1 MRNYRRFKLHKGN
14 KEKFWEIRRYDKT
27 LYFREG
33 NIKRKTGEKAPTTT
47 PDEKKDFRQAQL
59 AYDKEIQRK
68 LALGYVEVDE
78 ASTPTEE
85 VFFQAIRL
93 VSLDG
98 AHTLNLNEAESTK
111 ILNFMVDKLVF
122 NKRAKVL
129 NIGRWERR
137 ALHGSD
143 YQSLADI
150 DSLSEDYCTYLDKW
164 LALSKRDRAYNEED
178 VIPLFKYTDPQYW
191 IVTESECQQI
201 IQSIQ
206 SELTKRRSVL
216 DESDK
221 KSSPYFRLK
230 EAWLEFHLAAK
241 ASGGYQVFP
250 CSLQF
255 HSTKHGHSFFMDA
268 RNWNDV
274 FNTLLSLDIWDRTEP
289 TYAQNDFASV
299 EDHLQ
304 MELIPSGNAEDAPI
318 PPDSADQEN
327 LVSQLLLIEEAVNE
341 AHQGLS
347 KSKKNI
353 LDGGLKWNATNVK
366 SLIKALESME
376 DELFETNLADY
387 YEEELTAHA
396 ELQCEDGNIDLDTQR
411 VINEILNDACHLLNR
426 AHQNI
431 HNTDGDLF
439 PIAEDQ
445 TRDVFDLDIL
455 EDVIGALQHLF
466 PEVLNYEVTSEEQ
479 ILKDYTYR
487 PSGLDEE
494 LMESWVH
501 LLPDSIDC
509 LELLEGYLEFIQ
521 VEDAL
526 VEQYPTA
533 KDFCLK
539 YLRMAQTAM
548 VFRSQLAS
556 ARRKTLRAESNTM
569 GQVLL
574 YKITDLS
581 EPWILTPTE
590 LSIIIEAV
598 YQAEEK
604 NPVLLS
610 LMKFFNTAADSEGCT
625 LLDANNN

>member
-1 MRNYRRFKLHKGN
+1 MRNYRRFELHKGN

-68 LALGYVEVDE
+68 LSLGYIEVDQ
-78 ASTPTEE
+78 ASTPSEE
-85 VFFQAIRL
+85 IFFQAIRL

-122 NKRAKVL
+122 NKRTDVL
-129 NIGRWERR
+129 NIGRWQRR
-137 ALHGSD
+137 ALHGSN
-143 YQSLADI
+143 YSSLDAI
-150 DSLSEDYCTYLDKW
+150 DPLSNDYCTYFDKW
-164 LALSKRDRAYNEED
+164 LALSKRERAYSEEE

-191 IVTESECQQI
+191 IITEAECQQI

-206 SELTKRRSVL
+206 SELTKRRAVL
-216 DESDK
+216 ENSGK

-241 ASGGYQVFP
+241 ASGGYQVIP

-255 HSTKHGHSFFMDA
+255 HSTKHGHSFFMDT

-274 FNTLLSLDIWDRTEP
+274 FNTLLNLDIWDRTEP
-289 TYAQNDFASV
+289 NYAQHDFESV
-299 EDHLQ
+299 EDYLQ
-304 MELIPSGNAEDAPI
+304 TELIPSSNPEDAPI

-327 LVSQLLLIEEAVNE
+327 LISQLLIIEEAVNE
-341 AHQGLS
+341 AHQELS
-347 KSKKNI
+347 KGKKSI
-353 LDGGLKWNATNVK
+353 LDGGFKWNATNVK
-366 SLIKALESME
+366 SLIKTLESME
-376 DELFETNLADY
+376 DDIFETLVDY
-387 YEEELTAHA
+387 YDEELTAHA

-431 HNTDGDLF
+431 HNTDRELF
-439 PIAEDQ
+439 PTAEDQ
-445 TRDVFDLDIL
+445 TRDVFSLDIL

-466 PEVLNYEVTSEEQ
+466 PEVLNYEVISEEQ

-494 LMESWVH
+494 LMESWSH

-509 LELLEGYLEFIQ
+509 LELLEGFMEFIQ

-526 VEQYPTA
+526 TEQYPTA
-533 KDFCLK
+533 RDFCLK
-539 YLRMAQTAM
+539 YLRMAQSAM
-548 VFRSQLAS
+548 DFRSKLAS
-556 ARRKTLRAESNTM
+556 ARRKTLRAESNTT

-598 YQAEEK
+598 HQAKEK
-604 NPVLLS
+604 NSVLLS
-610 LMKFFNTAADSEGCT
+610 LMKFFNTAADAEGCT